1 MKVSEPIT
9 KIIVQ
14 TPDRFAQT
22 VKGVKE
28 VCKAPHYRVSDGI
41 SSNLP
46 KFTTKVNTCSALALS
61 NGADTYV
68 GHYAPEFHTSKFFSE
83 LERKVKTFQDKTG
96 EPCTGILVG
105 GYGYNVKQAGINS
118 VDSFEQL
125 AEIGE
130 LLDKQ
135 NVDFSMFGG
144 KLKPLFTESLA
155 VFDDAFILSHERKIG
170 TKTDLLRKD
179 VTKQELDRVFSE
191 NYIVNELSD
200 NHKLFIEG

>member
-14 TPDRFAQT
+14 TPERFAQT

-46 KFTTKVNTCSALALS
+46 KFTTKINTCSALALS
-61 NGADTYV
+61 NGADTYI
-68 GHYAPEFHTSKFFSE
+68 GHYAPEYYTAKFKNE
-83 LERKVKTFQDKTG
+83 LERTVKSFQDKTG
-96 EPCTGILVG
+96 EQCTGVLVG
-105 GYGYNVKQAGINS
+105 GYGYDVKQAGINS
-118 VDSFEQL
+118 VDSFERL

-130 LLDKQ
+130 ILDKQ

-144 KLKPLFTESLA
+144 KFKPLYTESLA
-155 VFDDAFILSHERKIG
+155 VLDDAFVLSHERKIG

-179 VTKQELDRVFSE
+179 ISKQELDKVFAE

-200 NHKLFIEG
+200 NHRLFIEG